1 MEISADNPLTPR
13 GEAAPAA
20 GAFGDVPWTPRDV
33 LFGAF
38 WFVGLFVGAQVAILP
53 LAYIFGAK
61 SGQFFTAAFVSGAMV
76 EVGIA
81 LVAAHFTLRRYG
93 GGLERL
99 GIARPDRSAIFW
111 ALVAFAGALI
121 VSLAY
126 GGLVEVFDIGWLKSG
141 CAEQIPKEVRDTRAL
156 LALASLTVIAFAP
169 VCEEIFFRGF
179 LFPGLSKRWGLVAG
193 IVASGLIFASAHLL
207 YKSFVP
213 IAGVGMVFAYSYY
226 RSKNLVTPILAHIAF
241 NSVSIAVIAG
251 GSCDSTSSIALLRG
265 WPL

>member
-1 MEISADNPLTPR
+1 MDITADAPLTPR
-13 GEAAPAA
+13 GDGPPA
-20 GAFGDVPWTPRDV
+20 FRDVAWTPRDV

-38 WFVGLFVGAQVAILP
+38 WFVGLFVGAQIAILP
-53 LAYIFGAK
+53 LAFAFGAT
-61 SGQFFTAAFVSGAMV
+61 SGQFFSAAFISGAAV

-81 LVAAHFTLRRYG
+81 VVAANFTFRRYG
-93 GGLERL
+93 GSWERL
-99 GIARPDRSAIFW
+99 GVRRPGRAAIFW

-126 GGLVEVFDIGWLKSG
+126 GALVEVFDIGWLKSN
-141 CAEQIPKEVRDTRAL
+141 CAEQIPKEVRETRAL

-169 VCEEIFFRGF
+169 VCEELFFRGF
-179 LFPGLSKRWGLVAG
+179 LFPGISKRWGLVAG

-213 IAGVGMVFAYSYY
+213 VAGVGMIFAFSYY
-226 RSKNLVTPILAHIAF
+226 RSGNIFTSILAHLAF
-241 NSVSIAVIAG
+241 NSVSIAFIAG
-251 GSCDSTSSIALLRG
+251 GSCDSTSSIAFIHG

>member
-1 MEISADNPLTPR
+1 MEISADDQLLPR
-13 GEAAPAA
+13 GDGAPGA
-20 GAFGDVPWTPRDV
+20 GAFGDVPWTARDV

-38 WFVGLFVGAQVAILP
+38 WFVGIFVGAQVAILP
-53 LAYIFGAK
+53 LAIVFGAK
-61 SGQFFTAAFVSGAMV
+61 SGQFFTSAFISGAMV

-81 LVAAHFTLRRYG
+81 IVAAHFTFRRYG
-93 GGLERL
+93 GGLARL
-99 GIARPDRSAIFW
+99 GFTRPGRAAIFW
-111 ALVAFAGALI
+111 ALAAFAGALI

-126 GGLVEVFDIGWLKSG
+126 GAVVEVFDIGWLKSG
-141 CAEQIPKEVRDTRAL
+141 CAEQVPKEVRDTRAL

-193 IVASGLIFASAHLL
+193 IIASGLIFASAHLL

-226 RSKNLVTPILAHIAF
+226 RSKNLFTPILAHIAF